1 MNGMIN
7 NKHGKECHANEPTHS
22 TTIVLPNQ
30 GKRKNSTILLN
41 HKGEEMSTTVKP
53 LFPYT
58 WNGSWYV
65 YKRMIPHDA
74 NIGGRLI

>member
-1 MNGMIN
+1 MIRYMY
-7 NKHGKECHANEPTHS
+7 S

-58 WNGSWYV
+58 WNGSWYACMRV
-65 YKRMIPHDA
+65 CACVWEWKKVISRDA
-74 NIGGRLI
+74 NVDWLMIYL